1 MLLNALDSTRYV
13 SPRPVTHAALVTHSA
28 RHHLRH
34 GHSTVDSFESPNGRQ
49 AKLQRVRQFADL
61 ARRAGLPPELLVMT
75 ALTEARL
82 TTPAVAI
89 ATASACFSSAG
100 RGAATQTGTTRSRR
114 RACSSTGAMAG
125 NRARSTTAAGL
136 GNWLPPPRTSAGG
149 RRRCRAPHFRRGTPA
164 TTPRHGDCC
173 ATREPSNLET
183 TARSTRHHWVGV

>member
-82 TTPAVAI
+82 RNPSGGDRDSVGMFQQRRAWGSYADRHNPLAAARLFI
-89 ATASACFSSAG
+89 NG
-100 RGAATQTGTTRSRR
+100 GHGGQPGALDYRR
-114 RACSSTGAMAG
+114 RFGQLAPTATNLGRWAQAVQGSAFPARYASNYAEARRLLRDA
-125 NRARSTTAAGL
+125 RA
-136 GNWLPPPRTSAGG
+136 
-149 RRRCRAPHFRRGTPA
+149 
-164 TTPRHGDCC
+164 
-173 ATREPSNLET
+173 
-183 TARSTRHHWVGV
+183 V